1 MQQWEKE
8 LSCASSC
15 QHCGAAL
22 GTRSDR
28 ILSVFNHEPICMDC
42 KRAEEKRPDY
52 PDQSRLMIAD
62 CLSATG
68 KPYGDPA
75 GYCFHHFCPFKCKI

>member
-42 KRAEEKRPDY
+42 KRAEEKRLDY
-52 PDQSRLMIAD
+52 PDQSRQMIAD

-75 GYCFHHFCPFKCKI
+75 GYCFHHFCPFKCKV